1 MRCYFVGSHVQS
13 KIESIIQSIVQSTP
27 QSSLES
33 RVQVLYLPP
42 IKKLTPLQWGSTVDS
57 SSSLHLLINDNCYIG
72 GQLPCEWPH
81 VRRSKIMTTIPT
93 RYNTCI
99 KIQGVIISC
108 FSSKKLSEYNAQE
121 WVVENTNWHQTAMC
135 SCMLF
140 KVAFTFDVLPTWTRT

>member
-1 MRCYFVGSHVQS
+1 MQCYFVGSHVQS

-42 IKKLTPLQWGSTVDS
+42 HQKVNPTLVGFHCRLYQQLTSF
-57 SSSLHLLINDNCYIG
+57 DNCYIG
-72 GQLPCEWPH
+72 EQLPCEWPH

-140 KVAFTFDVLPTWTRT
+140 KVAFTFDELPTWTRT